1 MAGWAKM
8 ATLAGKSQQIFVT
21 AVITFDT
28 GKAIVRIATVE
39 IAIDHL
45 LNIWPPESVLPG
57 EMLVINPDKGFKIVL
72 YTCGSNP
79 KTADYVD
86 DKQRQEA
93 TRFLSSENI
102 MPP

>member
-1 MAGWAKM
+1 
-8 ATLAGKSQQIFVT
+8 VT

-57 EMLVINPDKGFKIVL
+57 EMLVINPDKDFKIVL
-72 YTCGSNP
+72 YTVVVIRRLRITWMINSGRKRHDFSPLRISCRHNVERP
-79 KTADYVD
+79 FY
-86 DKQRQEA
+86 
-93 TRFLSSENI
+93 LSRRI
-102 MPP
+102 